1 MAIDFLSP
9 LPLPHRGG
17 WQAYLDH
24 VRGPPLT
31 DSAAAVRARQH
42 KAPSPSPT
50 PATVFAPGPGSG
62 PGPAGGSRY
71 ASSQCHRCFVEYARH
86 EEYVEAQHGA
96 DPEVDGIEV
105 SVYRG

>member
-1 MAIDFLSP
+1 
-9 LPLPHRGG
+9 
-17 WQAYLDH
+17 

-31 DSAAAVRARQH
+31 DSAAALRARHH
-42 KAPSPSPT
+42 KAPSPT
-50 PATVFAPGPGSG
+50 PATVFIPGPGSG
-62 PGPAGGSRY
+62 PGPAVRVRVRVGTRY
-71 ASSQCHRCFVEYARH
+71 ASSQCHKCFVEYARH